1 MLGVLAG
8 GWAGVLAA
16 FAGLIPA
23 VLWQIAIDRRRRDND
38 QAELLEDAAR
48 RLVPP
53 GMTGG
58 VARYLRPENAVV
70 GFWPRRGLR
79 ALREWAFSTLGAD
92 IGLVTGEGGAGKT
105 RLALQLG
112 QELKAEFGW
121 RSYWVPSGEEASA
134 ADAWLPPARLMHP
147 FPAERFHAKTQG
159 RSPVR

>member
-1 MLGVLAG
+1 
-8 GWAGVLAA
+8 
-16 FAGLIPA
+16 
-23 VLWQIAIDRRRRDND
+23 
-38 QAELLEDAAR
+38 
-48 RLVPP
+48 
-53 GMTGG
+53 MTGG

-134 ADAWLPPARLMHP
+134 ADAWLPPARVMHP